1 MGFNIISGPFNEF
14 LADLT
19 SFGSHAF
26 VGPHDFA
33 DARALLDKAVPMG
46 VLQTIWVKP
55 NSLSFYIFCNLHFIW
70 KSGSKNIQNLSRSF
84 HVGLL
89 ETGIRLSPSKLQFL
103 LAKTYWFRHSKV
115 VRQSKRGPSTVNAI
129 RFLDMMG
136 NPNQY
141 EATARF
147 FPCTLSF
154 DLHTGETAGRIFH
167 VN

>member
-1 MGFNIISGPFNEF
+1 M
-14 LADLT
+14 
-19 SFGSHAF
+19 
-26 VGPHDFA
+26 
-33 DARALLDKAVPMG
+33 
-46 VLQTIWVKP
+46 
-55 NSLSFYIFCNLHFIW
+55 
-70 KSGSKNIQNLSRSF
+70 
-84 HVGLL
+84 GLL